1 MRRASQQGRNDG
13 NISHFVGGLK
23 NGENPNKPEPD
34 AEFESCGYC
43 ACTCIMWR
51 QTLRSILLCKGLS
64 FLFSAFLFFCG
75 EITQGFPASSEHVE
89 PPSCRVLFTRR
100 AHDLV
105 FCKNLPYKTTQTI
118 CNNLLS
124 FPLAC
129 STWRKNN
136 HNRKK

>member
-1 MRRASQQGRNDG
+1 MEKYH
-13 NISHFVGGLK
+13 ISWEGLK
-23 NGENPNKPEPD
+23 MEKIPTSPSQTPSLKVV
-34 AEFESCGYC
+34 ATVRALASCG
-43 ACTCIMWR
+43 AC
-51 QTLRSILLCKGLS
+51 RSILLCKGLS

-89 PPSCRVLFTRR
+89 PSSCRVLFTRR

-105 FCKNLPYKTTQTI
+105 FCENLPYKTTQTI